1 MKKYKKFILIEPDT
15 THNYIINE
23 LKINYVLTVFGSISY
38 EYPLFGIP
46 VISAGLN
53 PHSGYNFSI
62 NPKNIGEYKKILL
75 NLASIS
81 NKINKKEIY
90 EFYGMHHLIDRNFFE
105 DFNMNV
111 QNTHEHQSFNIYTRF
126 VRKIRQNK
134 IRLKIDIYKNFI
146 RNKKIRRLVK
156 I

>member
-1 MKKYKKFILIEPDT
+1 MLCPICKSPKIVEFV
-15 THNYIINE
+15 IN
-23 LKINYVLTVFGSISY
+23 VLRCDDCHT
-38 EYPLFGIP
+38 LFKT
-46 VISAGLN
+46 
-53 PHSGYNFSI
+53 

-75 NLASIS
+75 NLGSIS
-81 NKINKKEIY
+81 NKISKKEIY
-90 EFYGMHHLIDRNFFE
+90 EFYGMHHLIDHNFFE

-134 IRLKIDIYKNFI
+134 IKLKIDIYKNFI

>member
-1 MKKYKKFILIEPDT
+1 MIEPDT
-15 THNYIINE
+15 THNFIINE
-23 LKINYVLTVFGSISY
+23 LKIDYVLTVFGSISY

-75 NLASIS
+75 NLGSIS

-111 QNTHEHQSFNIYTRF
+111 QNSHEHQSFNIYTRF

>member
-1 MKKYKKFILIEPDT
+1 MIASRISSSVRPIL
-15 THNYIINE
+15 
-23 LKINYVLTVFGSISY
+23 LTLTIS
-38 EYPLFGIP
+38 LD
-46 VISAGLN
+46 
-53 PHSGYNFSI
+53 
-62 NPKNIGEYKKILL
+62 LL
-75 NLASIS
+75 NLGSIS

-111 QNTHEHQSFNIYTRF
+111 QNSHEHQSFNIYTRF